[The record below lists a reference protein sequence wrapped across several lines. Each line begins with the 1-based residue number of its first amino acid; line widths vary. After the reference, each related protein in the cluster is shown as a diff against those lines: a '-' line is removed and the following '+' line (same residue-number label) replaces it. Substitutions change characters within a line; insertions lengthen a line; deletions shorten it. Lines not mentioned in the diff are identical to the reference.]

1 MLTLN
6 RAFANFERLMEKDR
20 IWLDPDVDFSCI
32 CRILDLPRR
41 RFDRFLYGELGF
53 HGEEILAIYRRSD
66 DKKA

>member
-1 MLTLN
+1 MLTLD
-6 RAFANFERLMEKDR
+6 RAYSNFERLMETDR

-32 CRILDLPRR
+32 CRILDVPLR

-53 HGEEILAIYRRSD
+53 RGEEILAIYRRTG

>member
-1 MLTLN
+1 MNTLFH
-6 RAFANFERLMEKDR
+6 AYSTFERLMETDR
-20 IWLDPDVDFSCI
+20 IWLDPNVDFSCI

-53 HGEEILAIYRRSD
+53 RGEEILAIYRRSD